1 MKRTLL
7 LFDIDGTLMLS
18 GGAGMRS
25 MYIVAE
31 RMFGADFSWDG
42 IDPQGNIDPAIFAE
56 AAAKNGK
63 DGPAH
68 HDTFRDGYIEQLRHE
83 LYAGRDGVRILPGVR
98 NALAVLRD
106 RARKQ
111 GDVVLGLLTGNYA
124 RAVPIKLA
132 SVDLDP
138 SWFEITAFGDE
149 AETRPGLV
157 LLAMSRYEVTY
168 GEPAEPQRVWI
179 VGDTPRDV
187 ACAHAH
193 GCRCFAVATGF
204 SSPDDLRQADA
215 DVLVDDLVDP
225 APLLA
230 LIDQPAPSTGKP

>member
-1 MKRTLL
+1 
-7 LFDIDGTLMLS
+7 MLS
-18 GGAGMRS
+18 GGAGMRA
-25 MYIVAE
+25 MYRVTE
-31 RMFGADFSWDG
+31 RMFGEEFSWDDV
-42 IDPQGNIDPAIFAE
+42 DPQGNLDPLIFAE
-56 AAAKNGK
+56 AAKKNDLDHREHLDAFRKQYLVQLDEELSTNLDKVQVMPGI
-63 DGPAH
+63 
-68 HDTFRDGYIEQLRHE
+68 HDL
-83 LYAGRDGVRILPGVR
+83 
-98 NALAVLRD
+98 LARL
-106 RARKQ
+106 RARAEES
-111 GDVVLGLLTGNYA
+111 GDIVLGLLTGNYA
-124 RAVPIKLA
+124 DAVPIKLA

-193 GCRCFAVATGF
+193 GCRSFAVATGF